1 MVYNAS
7 NELMSHQLVTLH
19 PLIINLYQLIFFRLI
34 GDNYVLPSEKKNRG

>member
-19 PLIINLYQLIFFRLI
+19 PLIIYLKTQQTFLQTSWIWL
-34 GDNYVLPSEKKNRG
+34 K